1 MTKSDGT
8 RVTVKVDRNLKVSK
22 IENGFGGPPK

>member
-8 RVTVKVDRNLKVSK
+8 RVTVYVNKSFDVVSV
-22 IENGFGGPPK
+22 ESSH